1 MKERPILDVLDKYI
15 KKVKETQTGEIIYR
29 CPVCGDSKKEYTG
42 HLYVNKESFN
52 YICFKCGVKG
62 KNIVQFV
69 YNLIQDGT
77 ISEYDVKDEQEM
89 IKYIFKKLQRQEKSE
104 KNIEELEKI
113 TLLKQK
119 KDEED
124 LIKCISDEELFMNTL
139 KKKRNYQ
146 EQFVVDSVLIPY
158 YKQRTVGQENLQRYL
173 VENSKVFFYY
183 SDVQEKIESY
193 SPSILL
199 NRIYFNHGNSV
210 YTQRKISDFIEGEDK
225 DSKRYLFYHS
235 KSSKKMYPF
244 IIQLIDDSEV
254 YAVYLTE
261 GIFDSIKLHSFLSYE
276 TQNFATYTLNGK
288 ILHEDLLEMLKSKYK
303 NLNKIVLILD
313 RDVLEKDIKAS
324 ILKFNNIFDSNKTE
338 LLIGT
343 IQDSEI
349 KDIGEMINKD
359 QLKVIKLESQNN
371 YELSD
376 IFIKLDKVRS
386 FFGGVCL
393 K

>member
-1 MKERPILDVLDKYI
+1 MKEHPILDILGKYI

-29 CPVCGDSKKEYTG
+29 CPICGDSKKEYTG

-89 IKYIFKKLQRQEKSE
+89 LKYIFKKLQRQEKSE

-146 EQFVVDSVLIPY
+146 EQFVIDSVIIPY

-173 VENSKVFFYY
+173 VENNKVFFYY
-183 SDVQEKIESY
+183 SDVKEKIESY

-199 NRIYFNHGNSV
+199 NRIYFNHGNSF
-210 YTQRKISDFIEGEDK
+210 YSQRKISEFMEGEDK
-225 DSKRYLFYHS
+225 DSKRYLIYHS
-235 KSSKKMYPF
+235 KSSKKMNPF

-261 GIFDSIKLHSFLSYE
+261 GTFDSIKLHSFLSYE

-288 ILHEDLLEMLKSKYK
+288 ILHEDLLEILKSKYK

>member
-1 MKERPILDVLDKYI
+1 MKEHPILDILGKYI

-29 CPVCGDSKKEYTG
+29 CPICGDSKKEYTG

-77 ISEYDVKDEQEM
+77 IPEYDVKDEQEM
-89 IKYIFKKLQRQEKSE
+89 LKYIFKKLQRQEKSE
-104 KNIEELEKI
+104 KNIEELQKI

-119 KDEED
+119 KEEED

-146 EQFVVDSVLIPY
+146 EQFVIDSVIIPY

-173 VENSKVFFYY
+173 VENNKVFFYY
-183 SDVQEKIESY
+183 SDVKEKIESY

-199 NRIYFNHGNSV
+199 NRIYFNHGNSF
-210 YTQRKISDFIEGEDK
+210 YSQRKISEFMEGEDK
-225 DSKRYLFYHS
+225 DSKRYLLYHS
-235 KSSKKMYPF
+235 KSSKKMNPF
-244 IIQLIDDSEV
+244 IIQLIDDSDV

-288 ILHEDLLEMLKSKYK
+288 ILHEELLEILKSKYK

-349 KDIGEMINKD
+349 KDIGEMIAKE
-359 QLKVIKLESQNN
+359 QLKSIKLDNQNN

-376 IFIKLDKVRS
+376 IFIKLDKVRN
-386 FFGGVCL
+386 FFSGVQA